1 MEISVHGSVRHD
13 FAIEIEYEPKFLI
26 SLNKKKTCMS
36 VFLWS
41 DFYSIFQFGFQ
52 FFFDFKPIY
61 FNLCCS

>member
-1 MEISVHGSVRHD
+1 MHGSVRHD

-26 SLNKKKTCMS
+26 FLNKKKNMY
-36 VFLWS
+36 VGFLRS
-41 DFYSIFQFGFQ
+41 DFYSVFQ